1 MAGAEGMQLAPLHSS
16 WRQCWSIT
24 VVSLFGGD
32 MEISGKRR
40 LDMKSEIIGA
50 GLITQ
55 SGYEKSHDERR
66 PPRKLGIPYVAVVVD
81 GYGGFHL
88 CVSLAA

>member
-1 MAGAEGMQLAPLHSS
+1 
-16 WRQCWSIT
+16 
-24 VVSLFGGD
+24 

-55 SGYEKSHDERR
+55 SGFERSHIHDERR

>member
-16 WRQCWSIT
+16 WRQCWCIT

-50 GLITQ
+50 GA
-55 SGYEKSHDERR
+55 HNPER
-66 PPRKLGIPYVAVVVD
+66 V
-81 GYGGFHL
+81 
-88 CVSLAA
+88 